1 MKQKLIVK
9 YISIIFVIATF
20 MSGLHHHNDLQKHSD
35 CQICTIQ
42 NSLTDIDTPSN
53 VNYVTSLFIES
64 QETLTDLKNF
74 QLAQKHLTFS
84 ARAPPLF
91 S

>member
-9 YISIIFVIATF
+9 YISIIFIVATF
-20 MSGLHHHNDLQKHSD
+20 MGSMHHHNDMQEHSD

-42 NSLTDIDTPSN
+42 HNVEDIDTPTDVS
-53 VNYVTSLFIES
+53 YLTLFAIISEATLSSL
-64 QETLTDLKNF
+64 QKLLTHK
-74 QLAQKHLTFS
+74 KHLCFS

-91 S
+91 T

>member
-1 MKQKLIVK
+1 MKQKFIVK
-9 YISIIFVIATF
+9 YISLIFVIAIF
-20 MSGLHHHNDLQKHSD
+20 MGAFHHHNDMQEHSD

-42 NSLTDIDTPSN
+42 NNLIDIDTPNTVS
-53 VNYVTSLFIES
+53 YLTSFSIQSEAVVAN
-64 QETLTDLKNF
+64 LKNF
-74 QLAQKHLTFS
+74 QLQEKILTFS

>member
-1 MKQKLIVK
+1 MKQKLLVK

-20 MSGLHHHNDLQKHSD
+20 MGSFHHHDDLQEHSN
-35 CQICTIQ
+35 CQICIVSH
-42 NSLTDIDTPSN
+42 NVADIDTPTDVSYLTLFSN
-53 VNYVTSLFIES
+53 PSEATLSSLES
-64 QETLTDLKNF
+64 LQTQHN
-74 QLAQKHLTFS
+74 QLFFS